1 MHRRNIL
8 KSIFAGVAAGF
19 GAGGA
24 ARVAKAAQ
32 SGTNHVRVYCEM
44 DIAPAREKEMLDVFH
59 KVFVP
64 EAVRHEGFIRVKLL
78 KRVNVM
84 QGTVPQNHN
93 YRFELE
99 YENEELRQKW
109 AKSPEH
115 QRVWPQ
121 VERFITTQKTYPVT
135 LYQEA

>member
-1 MHRRNIL
+1 MLRRNLL
-8 KSIFAGVAAGF
+8 KSMFAGVAATL
-19 GAGGA
+19 GG
-24 ARVAKAAQ
+24 ARVARAAQ
-32 SGTNHVRVYCEM
+32 SGTGHIRIYVEM
-44 DIAPAREKEMLDVFH
+44 DVAASQEKAMLDTFH

-78 KRVNVM
+78 KRVSVI
-84 QGTVPQNHN
+84 QGTVPQNHT

-109 AKSPEH
+109 VKSPQH
-115 QRVWPQ
+115 QVVWPQ
-121 VERFITTQKTYPVT
+121 VERYMTTKANYPVT